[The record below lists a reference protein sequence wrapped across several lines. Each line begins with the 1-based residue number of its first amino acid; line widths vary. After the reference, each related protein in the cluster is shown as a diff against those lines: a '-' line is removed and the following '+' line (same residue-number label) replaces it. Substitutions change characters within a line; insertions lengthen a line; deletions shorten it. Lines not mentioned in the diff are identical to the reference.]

1 MQKKTK
7 VQTKQNKIKSKG
19 EIRQNK
25 GTTTQVTKWKEG
37 GRREMRGLSQ
47 GRGRKRGFNNVQ
59 RGIVYLKAEYAQWL
73 PAGGTHLEHGQ
84 TQLPPPGRIT
94 AYPGSIDG
102 FISLLCLLLSLS
114 MSFSCSLSHHL
125 SLLSF
130 ACFTT
135 CYLCCCHPPDSAD

>member
-1 MQKKTK
+1 
-7 VQTKQNKIKSKG
+7 
-19 EIRQNK
+19 
-25 GTTTQVTKWKEG
+25 
-37 GRREMRGLSQ
+37 MRGLSQ

-135 CYLCCCHPPDSAD
+135 CYLCCCHPPDSADQVPSPLSPLGLLSLLSCQYPWTASVSHRLVLCKTNVKTN